1 MDEQTLADR
10 WTDRHINRP
19 CEQTGQ
25 KGEKTRSKQIGK
37 PTDLRANRQTEG
49 PANRQEQRHADDGQ
63 MDGQTLTEWQTDRPR
78 EQTGQKGEKTRSS
91 MQTTDRWT
99 DRH

>member
-25 KGEKTRSKQIGK
+25 KGENTRSKQIGK
-37 PTDLRANRQTEG
+37 PTDLRANRQTD
-49 PANRQEQRHADDGQ
+49 RQRDQ
-63 MDGQTLTEWQTDRPR
+63 
-78 EQTGQKGEKTRSS
+78 QTGRNRD